1 LPAPPFCARPRFAED
16 EGEQISI
23 DDAGLREHRTA
34 NFLMTFADLVADPA
48 MHAEA
53 CVSCEDSAQP
63 DDHGRGG

>member
-23 DDAGLREHRTA
+23 DDAELREHRTA
-34 NFLMTFADLVADPA
+34 NFLTTLADLVAGPA

-53 CVSCEDSAQP
+53 CESCA
-63 DDHGRGG
+63 DDHGCGG